1 MATTADH
8 KYISLTLSLAR
19 RGLYTTDPNPRV
31 GCVLVKGGEIVGQG
45 WHQRSGGP
53 HAEIMALEEAG
64 DKANGAVCYVSL
76 EPCCHQGKT
85 PPCTDALIKAGVQ
98 RVVAAMADPNPQ
110 VAGQG
115 IEQLIQA
122 GVPAV
127 AGISATDA
135 AALNIGF
142 VTRMSLGRPY
152 VRCKLAMSLD
162 GRTALKSGESR
173 WITSA
178 EARRDVQRLRARS
191 SAILTGIGTVLVD
204 DPALRVRVEELGSY
218 PLEDVR
224 QPLRVVVDTH
234 LSLPEDA
241 EVLKGPGSCLIAT
254 TRAYDGYSKNLED
267 RGAEV
272 LCLPQKGRQG
282 GIDMRQ
288 LLQELSKREV
298 NEVLLEAG
306 ATLAGH
312 MLQQQLIDE
321 LVVYMAPKLMG
332 DQAKGLFHLPGL
344 ENMDQICSL
353 DIASVRHV
361 GPDLRITAHPNYTNQ
376 T

>member
-1 MATTADH
+1 M
-8 KYISLTLSLAR
+8 SLTLSLAS

-31 GCVLVKGGEIVGQG
+31 GCILVNGGSIVGQG
-45 WHQRSGGP
+45 WHQKPGGP

-64 DKANGAVCYVSL
+64 EKANGAVCYVSL

-98 RVVAAMADPNPQ
+98 RVVAAMTDPNPQ

-127 AGISATDA
+127 AGISAADA
-135 AALNIGF
+135 EALNIGF

-178 EARRDVQRLRARS
+178 EARQDVQRLRARS

-204 DPALRVRVEELGSY
+204 DPGLRVRLEELGAY
-218 PLEDVR
+218 PAEEVR

-241 EVLKGPGSCLIAT
+241 NVLKSPGSCLIAT
-254 TRAYDGYSKNLED
+254 TRSYDGYSKNLED
-267 RGAEV
+267 KGAEV
-272 LCLPQKGRQG
+272 LCLPQKGRHG
-282 GIDMRQ
+282 GVDMLQ
-288 LLQELSKREV
+288 LLQELGKREV

-312 MLQQQLIDE
+312 MLQQGLIDE

-332 DQAKGLFHLPGL
+332 DEAKGLFHLPGL
-344 ENMDQICSL
+344 ETMDQICSL
-353 DIASVRHV
+353 DIANVRHV
-361 GPDLRITAHPNYTNQ
+361 GADLRITAHPIYTEKA
-376 T
+376 